1 VIVGS
6 AFVQRLLDAPDL
18 TVGIQRVRDLAGD
31 LAAGVRRPARAAR

>member
-18 TVGIQRVRDLAGD
+18 TVGIHRVRDLAGD